1 MLPSLV
7 YVIKVYDFISTF
19 VNPMIKKLDSL
30 VNQKH
35 IRYMVGDNDF
45 TTTKSS
51 DKCLWFISVLTITSP
66 VTIKRGKR
74 EEQHSL
80 TLLYSDDITIT
91 RSPDQLSWLLLNFNK
106 FNNHQT

>member
-1 MLPSLV
+1 MMLPSLV

-51 DKCLWFISVLTITSP
+51 DKCLWVYLRI
-66 VTIKRGKR
+66 
-74 EEQHSL
+74 
-80 TLLYSDDITIT
+80 
-91 RSPDQLSWLLLNFNK
+91 NNNK
-106 FNNHQT
+106 PSNHQTLQEGRAAFSDLTL

>member
-1 MLPSLV
+1 
-7 YVIKVYDFISTF
+7 
-19 VNPMIKKLDSL
+19 MIKKLDSL

-51 DKCLWFISVLTITSP
+51 DKCLWVISVLTSP

-80 TLLYSDDITIT
+80 TLLYSDDITTT
-91 RSPDQLSWLLLNFNK
+91 RSPDQLSWLLFDFNK

>member
-1 MLPSLV
+1 MMLPSLV

-51 DKCLWFISVLTITSP
+51 DKCFWVYLRINNNKPSNHQMWQEGRAAFSD
-66 VTIKRGKR
+66 
-74 EEQHSL
+74 L
-80 TLLYSDDITIT
+80 TL
-91 RSPDQLSWLLLNFNK
+91 
-106 FNNHQT
+106 

>member
-1 MLPSLV
+1 MMLPSLV

-19 VNPMIKKLDSL
+19 LNPMIKKLDSL

-51 DKCLWFISVLTITSP
+51 DKCFWVYLRI
-66 VTIKRGKR
+66 
-74 EEQHSL
+74 
-80 TLLYSDDITIT
+80 
-91 RSPDQLSWLLLNFNK
+91 NNNK
-106 FNNHQT
+106 PSNHQTWQEGRAAFSDLTL